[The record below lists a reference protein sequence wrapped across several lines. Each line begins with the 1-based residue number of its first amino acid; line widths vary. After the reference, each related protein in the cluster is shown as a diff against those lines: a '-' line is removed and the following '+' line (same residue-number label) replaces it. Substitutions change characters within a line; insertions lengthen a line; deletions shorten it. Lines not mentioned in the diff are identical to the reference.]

1 MVGGVVERAR
11 WRDVFGHAEFR
22 ALFLAG
28 ILSVAGDQLA
38 RVALSVLVFE
48 RTESAGLTAL
58 TYALTYVPDLLFGPL
73 LAGIADR
80 YPRRRVMII
89 TDLARAVL
97 VAAMAIEAL
106 PLIVVILLLIALQ
119 AFGSPFNAARAATL
133 PVVLPGDHYVL
144 GKAANDMVVQFSQ
157 VLGFGTGG
165 LAVVAVGTSGGL
177 LLDSGTFL
185 LSALLIAFG
194 VHARPAPAKQVDE
207 PRRSYFADM
216 AAGASLVIRTP
227 SLRALIALATIAGFY
242 VTVEGLAVPYANEI
256 GGGPKAAGLLL
267 AASPAGAVVGMW
279 LITLW
284 PPERRMRLLGPL
296 AVAACV
302 PLVFCA
308 FRPGLVPTL
317 VLWALSG
324 MASAYHLPTSA
335 AFVQAVPDHQRGQ
348 AFGVASTALKG
359 SQGLGIL
366 LAGLIADR
374 TSPSLALAVVGA
386 AGVLAALVA
395 GTAWARA
402 RQGSVGTAETVTE

>member
-402 RQGSVGTAETVTE
+402 RQGSITAETVTE